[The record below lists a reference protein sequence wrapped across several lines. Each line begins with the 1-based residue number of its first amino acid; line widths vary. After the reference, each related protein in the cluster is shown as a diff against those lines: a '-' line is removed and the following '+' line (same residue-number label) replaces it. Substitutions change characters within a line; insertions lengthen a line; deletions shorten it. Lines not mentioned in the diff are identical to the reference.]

1 MEYRKT
7 PRIAAP
13 EGRLDEVID
22 DATPRPRLRRF
33 DFVTAPR
40 HIDMTRVILAGFAL
54 LSIVAAGLYLGTHAF
69 RSAIDLLRRQPQ
81 YQLGFHEIKLKH
93 DPPVWFRGGAAS
105 FLKQVRATAGESEV
119 LPLLELEKGRIER
132 DFKVFPWV
140 DDVRRIE
147 YPPGGIEVDLVYKIP
162 VAVIPFRRGAQIVVD
177 AHGHVLPSED
187 IDPRTLTALVKIMG
201 TPEVPLVPSVENPP
215 GKAWK
220 SGAAGALG
228 ARQDRAVLGAAKLAG
243 FLDEPD
249 RRQEA
254 ALLPALRIVTIIA
267 TDDRGL
273 FVQNAEE
280 TTILWGDAP
289 GDEAARRTECRGKMA
304 NFEKMGKKFQPTFVA
319 FTRFL
324 GVLRVG
330 SIFMG
335 AYRSANIAQ
344 ERGSAGRIRF
354 VTTAVR
360 PPVVSGELTDWLS
373 SSFQS
378 GQRASRRRR
387 D

>member
-1 MEYRKT
+1 MEYRKM

-13 EGRLDEVID
+13 EARLDEVID
-22 DATPRPRLRRF
+22 DATPHPRPRLRRF

-40 HIDMTRVILAGFAL
+40 HIDITRVILAGFAF
-54 LSIVAAGLYLGTHAF
+54 LSIVAAGLYLGAHAF
-69 RSAIDLLRRQPQ
+69 RGAMDLLRQQPQ

-147 YPPGGIEVDLVYKIP
+147 YPPGGIEVDLVYKTP
-162 VAVIPFRRGAQIVVD
+162 VAVIPFRRGVQVVVD
-177 AHGHVLPSED
+177 DHGHVLPSED
-187 IDPRTLTALVKIMG
+187 IDPSTLGTLVKIMG
-201 TPEVPLVPSVENPP
+201 TPELPLVPSTENPP

-220 SGAAGALG
+220 SGAAAALG
-228 ARQDRAVLGAAKLAG
+228 ARQDRAVLAAAKLAG
-243 FLDEPD
+243 YLNTSG
-249 RRQEA
+249 RRHEA

-280 TTILWGDAP
+280 TYILWRDAP
-289 GDEAARRTECRGKMA
+289 GDEASDEPSAEEKWLVLGKWAKNSSRRSLPPRD
-304 NFEKMGKKFQPTFVA
+304 FWKFS
-319 FTRFL
+319 
-324 GVLRVG
+324 G
-330 SIFMG
+330 SD
-335 AYRSANIAQ
+335 RS
-344 ERGSAGRIRF
+344 SW
-354 VTTAVR
+354 
-360 PPVVSGELTDWLS
+360 ELTGVRTSPRKEEAGDGAGS
-373 SSFQS
+373 
-378 GQRASRRRR
+378 
-387 D
+387 

>member
-1 MEYRKT
+1 MR
-7 PRIAAP
+7 PHA
-13 EGRLDEVID
+13 
-22 DATPRPRLRRF
+22 PRLRRF

-40 HIDMTRVILAGFAL
+40 HIDMTRVILAGLAL
-54 LSIVAAGLYLGTHAF
+54 LSIVAAGLYLGAHAF
-69 RSAIDLLRRQPQ
+69 RGAIDLLRRQPQ

-93 DPPVWFRGGAAS
+93 DPPTWFRGGAAS

-140 DDVRRIE
+140 DDVRRVE
-147 YPPGGIEVDLVYKIP
+147 YPPGGIEVDLAYKIP
-162 VAVIPFRRGAQIVVD
+162 VAVIPFRGGMQIVVD

-187 IDPRTLTALVKIMG
+187 IDPRTLAALIKIMG
-201 TPEVPLVPSVENPP
+201 TPAAPLVPSVDNPP

-228 ARQDRAVLGAAKLAG
+228 ARQDRAVVAAAKLAE
-243 FLDEPD
+243 FLDRPD

-267 TDDRGL
+267 TDDQT
-273 FVQNAEE
+273 VACSCK
-280 TTILWGDAP
+280 TP
-289 GDEAARRTECRGKMA
+289 RRRPYSGATPRVTRRLA
-304 NFEKMGKKFQPTFVA
+304 NRMPRKNGVSLRKWAKNSSRA
-319 FTRFL
+319 FIALRRFL
-324 GVLRVG
+324 GILRVG
-330 SIFMG
+330 SI
-335 AYRSANIAQ
+335 STWQ
-344 ERGSAGRIRF
+344 L
-354 VTTAVR
+354 TAVR
-360 PPVVSGELTDWLS
+360 TSSRKRVNPRRNRSLRTVAGPPVASGELADWLS
-373 SSFQS
+373 SSFKS